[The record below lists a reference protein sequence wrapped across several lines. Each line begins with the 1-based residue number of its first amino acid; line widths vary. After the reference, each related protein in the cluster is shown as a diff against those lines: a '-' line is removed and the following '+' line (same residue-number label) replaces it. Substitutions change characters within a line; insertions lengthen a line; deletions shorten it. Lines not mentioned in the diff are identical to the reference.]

1 MQNAERAPVPGYSAS
16 EWATFLI
23 PERALLLAA
32 HAADTLRVRESGRN
46 SGPHIDQYLAA
57 CGLRPGAPW
66 CAAFVTYQLL
76 QAGAERGQLPRNSA
90 SVCHW
95 VHGSRFR
102 VTADPAQARRG
113 DLFAWCDRA
122 AWRGHIGFIVRMR
135 RTARGWLAET
145 IEGNTN
151 DAGSREGDGVY
162 RRQRLWTPQLKVIKL
177 TEAKWTPS

>member
-1 MQNAERAPVPGYSAS
+1 
-16 EWATFLI
+16 
-23 PERALLLAA
+23 
-32 HAADTLRVRESGRN
+32 
-46 SGPHIDQYLAA
+46 
-57 CGLRPGAPW
+57 
-66 CAAFVTYQLL
+66 
-76 QAGAERGQLPRNSA
+76 
-90 SVCHW
+90 

-162 RRQRLWTPQLKVIKL
+162 RRQRMWTPQLKVIKL